1 MKVTLSAQTQV
12 FPTTNTPA
20 TGTAKLLFRAAPT
33 NSGLVYLA
41 FASTAARTLGTTGI
55 NAAAA
60 DAAKGLP
67 LQSGETLVLDSNTPS
82 VWAQADTTTDALYVE
97 TVPA

>member
-12 FPTTNTPA
+12 YPTTNTPQ
-20 TGTAKLLFRAAPT
+20 TGTAKIILRAAPS
-33 NSGLVYLA
+33 NAGLVFLA
-41 FASTAARTLGTTGI
+41 FASTAARTLGTTAI
-55 NAAAA
+55 NTAATDTAE
-60 DAAKGLP
+60 GLP
-67 LQSGETLVLDSNTPS
+67 LQAGETLVLDGNTPA

>member
-12 FPTTNTPA
+12 YPTTNTPA
-20 TGTAKLLFRAAPT
+20 TGTAKLLFRAAPSNVGT
-33 NSGLVYLA
+33 IYLA

-60 DAAKGLP
+60 DAAEGLP
-67 LQSGETLVLDSNTPS
+67 LQPGEALVLDCNTPA
-82 VWAQADTTTDALYVE
+82 VWAQADTVTDAVYVE

>member
-20 TGTAKLLFRAAPT
+20 TGTSKILLRAAPT
-33 NSGLVYLA
+33 NVGLVFLA
-41 FASTAARTLGTTGI
+41 FASTASRTLGTTAI
-55 NAAAA
+55 NSAATDTAE
-60 DAAKGLP
+60 GLP
-67 LQSGETLVLDSNTPS
+67 LQPGETLVLDGSTPAI
-82 VWAQADTTTDALYVE
+82 WAEADTTTDALYVE